1 MVDEL
6 REVEIEL
13 KRLREDA
20 SHQETVARQ
29 LKKENTLLKGR
40 NDYLVNKL
48 KEASYVYG
56 EAGKRLLYFIN
67 NQVNPVIERL
77 NKLEGSARK
86 LVSEDNTL
94 AGSVL
99 SLQKS
104 LNESSEKLNAR
115 ITTLSQD
122 LDAREEKLGRVIKG
136 SVRKSERGD
145 MGMAERLDALTVEF
159 DKKQAALST
168 SLLRKSAAGMSAMDK
183 KVAGSVNML
192 RERNLLL
199 GKDIEALSRFEAD
212 ISGLDGRLQKTIANQ
227 SQAKIDMEKLSQS
240 VRNAMSNTQ
249 AAIDGDMKKLAA
261 GLDRKLSSSSSELK
275 GMDEKNLAKI
285 RLQLNESN
293 ASLNKMIEA
302 GKADILSFERS
313 LKRRMHKVESDLMNE
328 LGTSIHDFE
337 ERLQLLERGI
347 SANSKNHKDFEH
359 AILNKVSGL
368 ETGLAGLSGD
378 VRNLTKMKSHL
389 AGLVKHA
396 DAIGERIDRTEAGMA
411 DNMEAFKDRFER
423 NRIVMKNELEK
434 IDKKIDDRVRTAS
447 SELAGQNSDMAAKM
461 REGFSSDM
469 NSVMG
474 KVDLLSKDVAR
485 LKSIPAEM
493 KGLADGIVKGQQADA
508 ALQAKLGSMSQGISD
523 KSERDDMELMKQLDL
538 LKSEIKN
545 GMEAAESRITS
556 DNVKAFSAARHS
568 LKQDVHALREEN
580 AALKAEVKG
589 LHAIAGAVDE
599 LQKRWMAVD
608 KKVEDSSN
616 AIEKVSAGM
625 SAKLENDA
633 LRVSKEM
640 AGTAARLKADLRG
653 MLAGEKESFGRQS
666 ASLDTKFQGLESAV
680 DGVGKKLADMAGG
693 LESSSQFS
701 MANRKQL
708 DQLDRGLKNVL
719 KEIVSWKKEY
729 KMELGRLLK
738 EIEG

>member
-1 MVDEL
+1 MVDEI

-20 SHQETVARQ
+20 SHQQSVARD
-29 LKKENTLLKGR
+29 LKKENTLVKSR

-77 NKLEGSARK
+77 NNLEGSAKK

-104 LNESSEKLNAR
+104 LNESSEKLNAK
-115 ITTLSQD
+115 IITLSQD
-122 LDAREEKLGRVIKG
+122 LGAREEKLGRAIKG
-136 SVRKSERGD
+136 SVRQSERGD
-145 MGMAERLDALTVEF
+145 MGMAERLDALSVEI
-159 DKKQAALST
+159 DKKLAALST
-168 SLLRKSAAGMSAMDK
+168 SLQRKSAAGMSAMDK

-212 ISGLDGRLQKTIANQ
+212 ISGLEGRLQKTIANQ

-249 AAIDGDMKKLAA
+249 AAIDSDMKKLASD
-261 GLDRKLSSSSSELK
+261 LDMKLSSSSSELK
-275 GMDEKNLAKI
+275 MMDEKNLAKT

-313 LKRRMHKVESDLMNE
+313 LKRRMRKVESDLMNE
-328 LGTSIHDFE
+328 LGTSIHGFE

-396 DAIGERIDRTEAGMA
+396 DAIGERIDRTEAGLA
-411 DNMEAFKDRFER
+411 ENMEAFKDRFER
-423 NRIVMKNELEK
+423 NRIVIKNELEK

-447 SELAGQNSDMAAKM
+447 SELAGQNSGMAAKM

-474 KVDLLSKDVAR
+474 KVDLLSEDVAR

-523 KSERDDMELMKQLDL
+523 KSERDDMQLKKQLDL

-545 GMEAAESRITS
+545 GMEAAESRITN

-589 LHAIAGAVDE
+589 LHAIAGAVEE
-599 LQKRWMAVD
+599 LQKRGMAMD
-608 KKVEDSSN
+608 KKVDDFSH
-616 AIEKVSAGM
+616 AIDKVSAGM

-666 ASLDTKFQGLESAV
+666 AGLDTKFQGLESAV
-680 DGVGKKLADMAGG
+680 DGVGKKLASMAGT

-701 MANRKQL
+701 LANRKQL
-708 DQLDRGLKNVL
+708 DQLDKRLKNVL